1 MEQNKKNEYL
11 NYLIPLLQSF
21 IENDFSFEERREM
34 IKILKYLKTN
44 LYDLFSNIYDGMDKD
59 NISANI
65 TSKSLSYSYK
75 NSDESIRI
83 KKLIYKDAVDNKIL
97 DKNLAIL
104 LYRLDILF
112 QTHFNN
118 DIANNLAQK
127 EKEIIAQLDTK
138 TFILG
143 QRYGLNT
150 QIITEV
156 KSRKTFRANLNFKNC
171 STSVY
176 KDLTR
181 DFLKNTEIN
190 NFKMAFSIEKMTKNF
205 KKVNW
210 EKSIFE
216 LKSFIKLL
224 MDNKFIVK
232 EENYYEII
240 EDCFTVNSKDIVSSQ
255 LENPKGSKKRLEI
268 LESVISKKVALQNK
282 K

>member
-1 MEQNKKNEYL
+1 MEKNKKIEYL
-11 NYLIPLLQSF
+11 NYLIPLLQNF
-21 IENDFSFEERREM
+21 IENDFSYEERKEM

-44 LYDLFSNIYDGMDKD
+44 LYDLFSNIYDSMDKD

-83 KKLIYKDAVDNKIL
+83 KKLIYKDEVDNKIL

-112 QTHFNN
+112 QTHLNN
-118 DIANNLAQK
+118 SITNNLAQT
-127 EKEIIAQLDTK
+127 EKETIAQLDSK

-143 QRYGLNT
+143 QRYGLDT
-150 QIITEV
+150 QLITEV
-156 KSRKTFRANLNFKNC
+156 KSRKTFRANQNFKNC
-171 STSVY
+171 STSIY
-176 KDLTR
+176 NELKR

-190 NFKMAFSIEKMTKNF
+190 NFVMAFSIVKMTKNF

-216 LKSFIKLL
+216 LKNFIKLL

-240 EDCFTVNSKDIVSSQ
+240 ENCFTVNSKDIVASQ

-268 LESVISKKVALQNK
+268 LESVITKKVALLK
-282 K
+282 KK